1 MKIETL
7 ENRVHGTRKKIE
19 KVSATL
25 DKHKASLEKIKNS
38 ISKYGVDAEIVN
50 KLDYVKDDKI
60 ADLLYK
66 YEFKLDDV
74 KNNEKKLQI
83 LHKELEKYTNF
94 LEVEKKKKNDIN
106 NLIPDCLKQF
116 LEAWKNQ
123 CKEYYIDLAKRFLE
137 VSFKEYEV
145 TVEELK
151 KLYVRKTDYKTRETI
166 SVRRYSDS
174 EIDNI
179 IADNHLRDR
188 ASSYIKKRYIEEFR
202 KNIFAT
208 ELIIIDKILDYN
220 EIKIEKLE
228 AILNNEVEAKKEMFI
243 ERIKGTVGVIEDLN
257 ELSIGDNG
265 EINGI
270 VTGKKCKARVQTI
283 GAGGY
288 NIQCYHF
295 RVLVNKIK

>member
-19 KVSATL
+19 KVSTIL
-25 DKHKASLEKIKNS
+25 NKHKASLEKIKNR
-38 ISKYGVDAEIVN
+38 IDKYGVNTETVN
-50 KLDYVKDDKI
+50 DSKLL
-60 ADLLYK
+60 DLLYK

-74 KNNEKKLQI
+74 KNNEKKLKI

-94 LEVEKKKKNDIN
+94 LEVEKKRKNDIN

-116 LEAWKNQ
+116 LEQWKNK
-123 CKEYYIDLAKRFLE
+123 CKEYYTDLANRLIE

-145 TVEELK
+145 TKEELQ
-151 KLYVRKTDYKTRETI
+151 KLYVTKTDFKTREKKI
-166 SVRRYSDS
+166 IRRYEDS
-174 EIDNI
+174 ELDNI
-179 IADNHLRDR
+179 IEDSYLNDI
-188 ASSYIKKRYIEEFR
+188 ASYQIRQRYIEDFR
-202 KNIFAT
+202 EKYFT
-208 ELIIIDKILDYN
+208 TDLMVIDKIIDYN
-220 EIKIEKLE
+220 TINFEALEK
-228 AILNNEVEAKKEMFI
+228 ILNNEVEAKKEMFI
-243 ERIKGTVGVIEDLN
+243 ERIKEVVGVIEDLTD
-257 ELSIGDNG
+257 LSIGDNG

-270 VTGKKCKARVQTI
+270 VIGKKCKARVQTI